1 MHGTVARLGRWLQSL
16 RGVGTRAA
24 ANESDLGW
32 LSEVVGESVRTPRL
46 YKRALR
52 HRSALRKAD
61 ADLRSNQRLEFL
73 GDAILGL
80 IVAEHLYQRFPDADE
95 GFLTKTRAKLV
106 NGRSLARCA
115 RELGL
120 GAMLEVS
127 ANMER
132 IDGRNKKS
140 VLSDAYEALVGA
152 LFLDL
157 GIPAVRRFVRRTLFE
172 RVDLSTLAATEDNY
186 KSVLLE
192 YCQSNAWPQPT
203 YEVVSEEGPEHDKA
217 FTSRVFVN
225 GLESGIGSAGS
236 KKRAEQ
242 MAARAALS
250 KLGVLEED
258 DDEI

>member
-1 MHGTVARLGRWLQSL
+1 MMGKVARFGRWLCSL
-16 RGVGTRAA
+16 RSGRARA
-24 ANESDLGW
+24 VTGGDADLAW
-32 LSEVVGESVRTPRL
+32 LNDVVGEPVRTPRL
-46 YKRALR
+46 YRRALR
-52 HRSALRKAD
+52 HRSALREAD
-61 ADLRSNQRLEFL
+61 AGLRSNERLEFL

-80 IVAEHLYQRFPDADE
+80 VVAEHLYRCFPDADE

-115 RELGL
+115 RELNL

-127 ANMER
+127 ANLDR
-132 IDGRNKKS
+132 IDGRSKKS

-157 GIPAVRRFVRRTLFE
+157 GAAAARRFVTRTLLE
-172 RVDLSTLAATEDNY
+172 RIDLGTLAATEDNY

-192 YCQSNAWPQPT
+192 YCQSNGWPQPT
-203 YEVVSEEGPEHDKA
+203 YEVVAEEGPEHDKA

-225 GLESGIGSAGS
+225 ELESGIGSAGS

-250 KLGVLEED
+250 KLGVLDE